1 MEACAVSRW
10 DRSVAG
16 RKGKFE
22 TPNPVVRFSMDQ
34 LAKVTSWLNKDSR
47 QEINPIVKN
56 PGILSEDYYPFDT
69 NCGAKA
75 TQILNP
81 EGIVP
86 RENVK
91 DLSSLTHPIVN
102 NSGILSEDSYPFDT
116 NCGAKATQI
125 LNPEG
130 IMPRENARNLYAKQV
145 VDSYPVG
152 KYCEATATQE
162 IKRKL
167 NPFVINGNAPAI
179 PDSEPKCIL
188 PKPLSLDRFRDINHV
203 ILKRYFGAPIKQNP
217 IPYSTHT

>member
-81 EGIVP
+81 EGI
-86 RENVK
+86 
-91 DLSSLTHPIVN
+91 
-102 NSGILSEDSYPFDT
+102 
-116 NCGAKATQI
+116 
-125 LNPEG
+125 
-130 IMPRENARNLYAKQV
+130 MPRENARNLYAKQV

-152 KYCEATATQE
+152 KYCEAKATQE